1 MFTVMLLL
9 HVYMWCFTLFFI
21 YLKAG
26 GKNAT
31 LKVQMPFF
39 MYSFQLVS
47 VLEGGIFSIQKIDP
61 TKVLNETSTVVIFAK
76 LVSSSRLTLEL
87 PAQVIISTKVKVL
100 IIIIFIIILRVFI
113 SRSTLFAKLPEASV
127 CT

>member
-1 MFTVMLLL
+1 MLRVMLLL
-9 HVYMWCFTLFFI
+9 HVYMWCFTLFFS

-47 VLEGGIFSIQKIDP
+47 VLEGGIFSIQKNDSL
-61 TKVLNETSTVVIFAK
+61 KVLNGTTAVVVIC
-76 LVSSSRLTLEL
+76 
-87 PAQVIISTKVKVL
+87 QQ
-100 IIIIFIIILRVFI
+100 IFNSWRFV
-113 SRSTLFAKLPEASV
+113 V
-127 CT
+127 H